1 MNIGDKQTLIKSL
14 WSNNIELFLQ
24 RPRTKGQLTFLLW
37 QTNRDRYLNGP
48 RVAGGDCGA
57 HLPAHPS
64 RAMNLAFVT

>member
-48 RVAGGDCGA
+48 RVAGRIA
-57 HLPAHPS
+57 ELISPLIQVV
-64 RAMNLAFVT
+64 R